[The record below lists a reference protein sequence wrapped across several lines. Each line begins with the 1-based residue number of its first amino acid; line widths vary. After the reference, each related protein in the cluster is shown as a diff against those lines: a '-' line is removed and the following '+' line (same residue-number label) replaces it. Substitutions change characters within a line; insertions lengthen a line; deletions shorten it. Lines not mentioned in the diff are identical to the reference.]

1 MSTLTIKTARA
12 FEPLLHPKRYKGA
25 HGGRGS
31 GKSHFF
37 AELLVEDAIRIPG
50 FRAVCIREV
59 QKSLAESA
67 KRLIEDKIAAMGVGS
82 MFNVLKSEINTPGG
96 GVILFQGMQDH
107 TAESIKSLE
116 GMDRAWVEEA
126 QTLSD
131 RSWRMLRPTIRKES
145 SEIWA
150 SWNARLKTDPVDK
163 FFRGPSAK
171 ADTAIAC
178 VQANWRDNPWFP
190 EVLELERQRDLK
202 HDPDAYPH
210 VWEGE
215 YVTILAGA
223 YYASALKQAEKEG
236 RVDFVARDP
245 NLRIHAIW
253 DIGGPGKKA
262 DAMTIVIAQ
271 FIGQKIN
278 VLDYCEGVG
287 QVLGYY
293 TEWLRE
299 RGWEK
304 AYCVVPHDAAQTHAD
319 NPTGIDFEAQLKQ
332 AGFQTRKIHSPPGIV
347 MQRIAT
353 TRRLFPK
360 IWFNKDKTE
369 GLRAALGW
377 YHEKR
382 DEERGIGL
390 GPEHDWASHGCFH
403 GDTEV
408 LTRYGTRPIKSLP
421 FTGEILTPC
430 GWKQYVAPRITLK
443 DAPLVEVRFSDGHTV
458 KCTADHLFLTDS
470 GWKSAESLQRGSL
483 IQSTLTPSRSIS
495 MAVSTACGRVSD
507 ICRAA
512 ANAFTSMFGRQHS
525 VPFLA
530 GVTFTTGTRTFSTI
544 QSPIS
549 NACRRENI
557 WSTPP
562 SGDRKRVRIP
572 ALARWLVN
580 ELLSG
585 IPLKRAAFGTAATPS
600 ELSRGRNGSASPAIA
615 PSAASSLT
623 RSSERAGM
631 LKFTA
636 GRPARSQRI
645 ESAGKQMPTLLR
657 IESVKKLSETADVWD
672 ITVPDGHWFSLANG
686 AVVHNSDAFGLMCIA
701 YEEPRATVKKLDIP
715 SFGAV

>member
-12 FEPLLHPKRYKGA
+12 FEPLLHPRRYKGA

-37 AELLVEDAIRIPG
+37 AELLVEDALRIPG

-223 YYASALKQAEKEG
+223 YYASALKAAEKEG

-245 NLRIHAIW
+245 NLRVHAIW

-299 RGWEK
+299 NGWEK
-304 AYCVVPHDAAQTHAD
+304 AYCIVPHDAAQTHAD
-319 NPTGIDFEAQLKQ
+319 NPTGMDFEAQLKQ
-332 AGFQTRKIHSPPGIV
+332 AGFQTKKIHSPPGIV

-470 GWKSAESLQRGSL
+470 GWKSAQSLQKGSL
-483 IQSTLTPSRSIS
+483 IQSTLMPSRSIS
-495 MAVSTACGRVSD
+495 TAVSTACGRVSD

-512 ANAFTSMFGRQHS
+512 ADAFIAMFGRQYLVLS
-525 VPFLA
+525 LL
-530 GVTFTTGTRTFSTI
+530 GTTSTTGTRTFSTTGWT
-544 QSPIS
+544 IS
-549 NACRRENI
+549 NVFR
-557 WSTPP
+557 PP
-562 SGDRKRVRIP
+562 SILNSD
-572 ALARWLVN
+572 A
-580 ELLSG
+580 S
-585 IPLKRAAFGTAATPS
+585 KRAASAFQMLRYLRRLTGIDQTKGGFGIDDTPS
-600 ELSRGRNGSASPAIA
+600 ELRRGRNGSASPAIA
-615 PSAASSLT
+615 PSAAFSLT
-623 RSSERAGM
+623 RSSERAGT
-631 LKFTA
+631 LKSTA

-657 IESVKKLSETADVWD
+657 IESVRKLSEMADVWD

-701 YEEPRATVKKLDIP
+701 YEEPRLTVKKLDIP